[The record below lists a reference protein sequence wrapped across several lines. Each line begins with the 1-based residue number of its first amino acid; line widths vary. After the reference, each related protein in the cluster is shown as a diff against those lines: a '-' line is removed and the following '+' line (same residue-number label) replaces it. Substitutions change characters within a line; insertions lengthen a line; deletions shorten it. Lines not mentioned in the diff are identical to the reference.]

1 MPTKQKNGVARQRS
15 DTVARPSQEEQ
26 TENLGVRAGLPEAAA
41 SVSMQSEKL
50 VGGAGKWALLMEE
63 V

>member
-1 MPTKQKNGVARQRS
+1 M
-15 DTVARPSQEEQ
+15 
-26 TENLGVRAGLPEAAA
+26 GVRAGLPEAAA
-41 SVSMQSEKL
+41 SVSMQSEKS

>member
-1 MPTKQKNGVARQRS
+1 MPTKQQDGVARQRS
-15 DTVARPSQEEQ
+15 DTGVRPSREEQ
-26 TENLGVRAGLPEAAA
+26 TENLGIRAGLPEAAA
-41 SVSMQSEKL
+41 SLSVQSEKS